1 LLIITLVFLIIGAI
15 VAIETRNLLSSVIS
29 VGAVGFGLS
38 VMFLLLGAPDLAITQ
53 MVVEV
58 LALVVLVRGTLRV
71 DLTAVETHRDTF
83 AMVASLVFFGLFLAF
98 AYRAFL
104 SMPPFGEPLMT
115 VSRQFLERG
124 QELTGSRNIIEAIIF
139 DFRGIDTIGEGT
151 VLFAAIVGVLVI
163 MRRKGRKGE
172 SGE

>member
-1 LLIITLVFLIIGAI
+1 MVLLIITLVFLIIGAI

-71 DLTAVETHRDTF
+71 DLAWGMAEASGGGPAKARARTTRCQGPLDWC
-83 AMVASLVFFGLFLAF
+83 VARHWNRHSACLIWSTSCS
-98 AYRAFL
+98 RATR
-104 SMPPFGEPLMT
+104 S
-115 VSRQFLERG
+115 
-124 QELTGSRNIIEAIIF
+124 
-139 DFRGIDTIGEGT
+139 GI
-151 VLFAAIVGVLVI
+151 VPSAW
-163 MRRKGRKGE
+163 
-172 SGE
+172 